1 MSFADAWKEAIWPW
15 VEETYRKLL
24 KERPAKRG
32 TGTGCNYDD
41 KVYEILE
48 TKKQV
53 RNVACNLTWT
63 HPTENTI
70 LQSNISFQTVE
81 RFALDFFVDTTAGHG
96 QVAGSA
102 ATPGAGSAAASAG
115 EDEGEAHTAKVL
127 LQSSKKA
134 WKIPSRVP
142 RGYEIQIAIVTTG
155 TVVTEPTKGNFR
167 RLGLDVVVNATWLA
181 MKWALE
187 SGDTVAEAAL
197 ANLILDW
204 PFDFVLFEGSEPEV
218 QIMKHIINLPV
229 ATERLR
235 DFCGL
240 DNGNLMRVA
249 GEVRN
254 LIEGQTPGKVPAAPD
269 VYRWMVNPDN
279 IRWGL

>member
-1 MSFADAWKEAIWPW
+1 M
-15 VEETYRKLL
+15 
-24 KERPAKRG
+24 
-32 TGTGCNYDD
+32 
-41 KVYEILE
+41 
-48 TKKQV
+48 
-53 RNVACNLTWT
+53 
-63 HPTENTI
+63 
-70 LQSNISFQTVE
+70 
-81 RFALDFFVDTTAGHG
+81 
-96 QVAGSA
+96 
-102 ATPGAGSAAASAG
+102 
-115 EDEGEAHTAKVL
+115 
-127 LQSSKKA
+127 
-134 WKIPSRVP
+134 
-142 RGYEIQIAIVTTG
+142 
-155 TVVTEPTKGNFR
+155 TEPTKGNFR

-204 PFDFVLFEGSEPEV
+204 PFDFILFEGSEPEV

-254 LIEGQTPGKVPAAPD
+254 LIEGQTPGKVPAALD
-269 VYRWMVNPDN
+269 VYKWMVNPDN
-279 IRWGL
+279 IRWGLYHCPSERTVKDLLKNWDAFNRIPAALTIIDQSKCEFGRDSLFEWPTKLTNILEKGQQNPILVVYIMESLLTVMWRNKVKNPFSAADLKEKGGAIDILLRQRRYLGHLHQEYSKMCSRFLKQLQDGRLSRHID